1 MYESPAASS
10 LFPEFIA
17 FIARGHGGLR
27 EVPQPL
33 FVVISW
39 AAMTSKHRC
48 IHLVFRISLLRYVCI
63 PKICRRIQTVSKHRE
78 QRFLE
83 FRVGFSGHFKIFV
96 PKDLQKAH
104 QYQELLKTASIRP
117 TAS

>member
-17 FIARGHGGLR
+17 FLARGHGGLR
-27 EVPQPL
+27 EVPRP
-33 FVVISW
+33 FFIVISW

-63 PKICRRIQTVSKHRE
+63 PKIFRGIQTMSNHRE

-83 FRVGFSGHFKIFV
+83 FRVGFSGHFKILV

-104 QYQELLKTASIRP
+104 QYQELLKTALIRP